1 MMQPLQG
8 SLVAL
13 VTPMLE
19 NGSLDFNALEA
30 LIEWHIESGTN
41 GIVSVGTTGESAT
54 VSVPEHLEI
63 INKTINFVDGRVPV
77 IAGTGGNSTQE
88 AIELT
93 QTAAELGADYALLV
107 TPYYNKPN
115 QEGLFQHF
123 IKIADSAEIPQ
134 ILYNVPSRTA
144 CDLMPETVMRLA
156 NHQNIVGIKEALD
169 SSERFSELIKIS
181 QSIADQ
187 KHFSV
192 FSGDDPTFNSFMA
205 NGGDG
210 VISVAANVV
219 PSYISQICSF
229 GVISVAANVVP
240 SYISQICS
248 LNLSGQ
254 FDEAKELNS
263 ILDNLYELLFV
274 ESNPIPVKWILNRM
288 KRIQSGIRL
297 PLVPYNESFHEKT
310 INEMIKLKL
319 L

>member
-19 NGSLDFNALEA
+19 DGSLDFNALEA
-30 LIEWHIESGTN
+30 LIEWQIESGTN

-54 VSVPEHLEI
+54 VSVSEHLKI

-93 QTAAELGADYALLV
+93 QTAAELGADFALLV

-123 IKIADSAEIPQ
+123 IKIANSADIPQ

-169 SSERFSELIKIS
+169 SSERLSELIKIS

-187 KHFSV
+187 KKFLV

-219 PSYISQICSF
+219 PSYISQICS
-229 GVISVAANVVP
+229 
-240 SYISQICS
+240 
-248 LNLSGQ
+248 LNLSDQ
-254 FDEAKELNS
+254 FDAAKELNS
-263 ILDNLYELLFV
+263 ILENLYELLFV
-274 ESNPIPVKWILNRM
+274 ESNPIPVKWMLNKM

-297 PLVPYNESFHEKT
+297 PLVPYNEVFHEKT

-319 L
+319 I

>member
-19 NGSLDFNALEA
+19 NGGLDFNALEA

-115 QEGLFQHF
+115 QEGLFHHF

-169 SSERFSELIKIS
+169 SSERLSELIKIS

-187 KHFSV
+187 KNFSV

-219 PSYISQICSF
+219 PSYISQICS
-229 GVISVAANVVP
+229 
-240 SYISQICS
+240 

-263 ILDNLYELLFV
+263 ILENLYELLFV
-274 ESNPIPVKWILNRM
+274 ESNPIPVKWMLNRM